1 MKNLKNNNKKLGILI
16 LAIPVGMFLLAFA
29 SVPLYDLFCKVTGYG
44 GTIQETFTPSNIVI
58 DKEIKVRFN
67 ADKEK
72 NLGVYFQPIKR
83 SIITKLG
90 ETNSI
95 EYKITNNT
103 NKAIEAIASYN
114 VTPQKAGIYF
124 NKLDCFCYE
133 ENTILPGETISLP
146 VTFFISPNLY
156 ADPNTNE
163 IKSITLSYT
172 FFNTNNI
179 NVRNFQ

>member
-1 MKNLKNNNKKLGILI
+1 MKNLRNNNKKLAILI
-16 LAIPVGMFLLAFA
+16 FVIPLGMFLLAFA
-29 SVPLYDLFCKVTGYG
+29 SVPLYNLFCKVTGYG
-44 GTIQETFTPSNIVI
+44 GTIQETSIPSDIVL

-67 ADKEK
+67 ADKERH
-72 NLGVYFQPIKR
+72 LGVNFQPVKR
-83 SIITKLG
+83 SLVTKLG
-90 ETNSI
+90 KTNSV

-103 NKAIEAIASYN
+103 DKVIEAIASYN

-156 ADPNTNE
+156 NDPNTQE

-179 NVRNFQ
+179 NIRNFQ